1 MRDIGNDIL
10 LDLLRYSALL
20 AGNVKTSQDLIRI
33 VKLLGSVFLTTIG
46 FKPSIFSIVEN
57 LAPQTRH
64 TRLLLTAKPSSVG
77 LESRTLSSF
86 APHFG
91 QITEELL

>member
-33 VKLLGSVFLTTIG
+33 VKLS
-46 FKPSIFSIVEN
+46 
-57 LAPQTRH
+57 
-64 TRLLLTAKPSSVG
+64 
-77 LESRTLSSF
+77 
-86 APHFG
+86 
-91 QITEELL
+91 